1 MLVLLWGCY
10 FFFFF
15 FCWWLLGCMWWWVD
29 GWVLIFGRWV
39 GSGGWLGLDE
49 IGGWV
54 GSGRWSGGRII
65 FGFATVGLCFAHCRF
80 VAVDLLKWEEMGL
93 ESSYRRI
100 MRRKKMRETMSPM
113 VKKFAKM
120 KSLRENRLRD
130 LRVSL
135 NLGLFNEN
143 GRSEWA
149 QLPPPLLVL
158 KAIFD

>member
-1 MLVLLWGCY
+1 MGGFDACSSLGLL
-10 FFFFF
+10 FFF
-15 FCWWLLGCMWWWVD
+15 FCWCMWWWSD
-29 GWVLIFGRWV
+29 GWVLILGRWV

-54 GSGRWSGGRII
+54 GSGRRII
-65 FGFATVGLCFAHCRF
+65 FGFATMGLCFAHCRF

-135 NLGLFNEN
+135 NLGLFDKN

>member
-1 MLVLLWGCY
+1 M
-10 FFFFF
+10 
-15 FCWWLLGCMWWWVD
+15 
-29 GWVLIFGRWV
+29 
-39 GSGGWLGLDE
+39 GL
-49 IGGWV
+49 
-54 GSGRWSGGRII
+54 R
-65 FGFATVGLCFAHCRF
+65 FARCRF
-80 VAVDLLKWEEMGL
+80 AAVDLLKWEEMGL

-135 NLGLFNEN
+135 NLGLFDEN

-149 QLPPPLLVL
+149 
-158 KAIFD
+158 